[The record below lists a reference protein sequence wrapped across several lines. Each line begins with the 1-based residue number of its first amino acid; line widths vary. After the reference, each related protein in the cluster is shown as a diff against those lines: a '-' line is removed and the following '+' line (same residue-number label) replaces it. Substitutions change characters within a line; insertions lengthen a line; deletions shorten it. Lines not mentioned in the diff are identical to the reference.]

1 MWVVSPL
8 VELFSIGRGGGAD
21 RGWGICMGFLVS
33 RKELEFWHQREIGG
47 RVVSVMS
54 WDLGIGCG

>member
-1 MWVVSPL
+1 MRVAFPL

-21 RGWGICMGFLVS
+21 RGWGIGMGCLVS
-33 RKELEFWHQREIGG
+33 RRKCEFWHQREIDG
-47 RVVSVMS
+47 RVVSVMR